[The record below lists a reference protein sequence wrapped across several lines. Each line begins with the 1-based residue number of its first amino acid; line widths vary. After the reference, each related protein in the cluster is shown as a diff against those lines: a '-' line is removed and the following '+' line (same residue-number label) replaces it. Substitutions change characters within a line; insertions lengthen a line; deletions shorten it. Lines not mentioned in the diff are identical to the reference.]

1 MDGQTSDRATKG
13 RKEEDVMSRGVVPFS
28 SSPSFAFSAI
38 VAVSCFP
45 GMLQR
50 DGKEQGRG
58 GATRGRV
65 RGCQYFT
72 CHSRVSPILLS
83 FPRFLTLLRVKPT
96 ILRVAKS
103 EMPLWKNDSMT
114 SSTSFSMFPK
124 RPLYPS
130 LSLPPS
136 PFRFLARFGTS
147 APLVG
152 PSTTPRPGEPNPSL
166 HSRRI
171 RKRCASLPHR
181 SVPSRPPIALYSTH
195 PRPRT
200 HTHAT
205 DNLASCRRFGNCYF
219 CVTAPLWHRSH
230 HTKFPEARD
239 GKELALARFPTL
251 ASHIH
256 THASSSSSSVCLIN
270 APLLLPL

>member
-1 MDGQTSDRATKG
+1 
-13 RKEEDVMSRGVVPFS
+13 MSRGVVPFS
-28 SSPSFAFSAI
+28 SPSLLLLHFQPLLRCPAFPECFSGTGRNKD
-38 VAVSCFP
+38 VA
-45 GMLQR
+45 
-50 DGKEQGRG
+50 D
-58 GATRGRV
+58 GATRV
-65 RGCQYFT
+65 RLRGLSIFHLPQPCF
-72 CHSRVSPILLS
+72 PILLS

-103 EMPLWKNDSMT
+103 AMPRWKNDSMT

-166 HSRRI
+166 NSRRI

-219 CVTAPLWHRSH
+219 CRRA
-230 HTKFPEARD
+230 
-239 GKELALARFPTL
+239 TL
-251 ASHIH
+251 ASIPPYEISRSTRWQGTRPCSLSNTCISHPH
-256 THASSSSSSVCLIN
+256 PRLKFFFLCLSN
-270 APLLLPL
+270 

>member
-1 MDGQTSDRATKG
+1 MEMLFSCSQTVIYLFITAGTPCSG
-13 RKEEDVMSRGVVPFS
+13 RKPGREGREREATNEWTDKHLIEPRKEGRKRMSCPVAS
-28 SSPSFAFSAI
+28 SHFRPLPPSFAFSAI

-58 GATRGRV
+58 GATRGRL

-96 ILRVAKS
+96 ILTVAKS
-103 EMPLWKNDSMT
+103 EMPRWKNDSMT
-114 SSTSFSMFPK
+114 FSTSLSMFPK

-130 LSLPPS
+130 SS

-152 PSTTPRPGEPNPSL
+152 PSTTPRPGEPYPSPL
-166 HSRRI
+166 SADPKEVRFPPSSFSPVPRSP
-171 RKRCASLPHR
+171 CTPHT
-181 SVPSRPPIALYSTH
+181 PAPA
-195 PRPRT
+195 RT
-200 HTHAT
+200 HT
-205 DNLASCRRFGNCYF
+205 
-219 CVTAPLWHRSH
+219 P
-230 HTKFPEARD
+230 P
-239 GKELALARFPTL
+239 
-251 ASHIH
+251 I
-256 THASSSSSSVCLIN
+256 I
-270 APLLLPL
+270 